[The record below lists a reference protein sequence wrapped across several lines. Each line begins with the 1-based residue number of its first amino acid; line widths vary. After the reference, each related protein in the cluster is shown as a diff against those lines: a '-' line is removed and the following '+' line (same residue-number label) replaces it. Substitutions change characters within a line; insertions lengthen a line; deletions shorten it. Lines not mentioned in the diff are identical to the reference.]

1 MGSLG
6 HHTTTDSMRS
16 FIVACLVALVS
27 AEADPE
33 AYTIAQAHA
42 LGLGVHAVNPY
53 TNTHVAYNNAAFAPV
68 TYNNAAFAPVA
79 YTNAAVSPVTYANA
93 AVNPF
98 TYSAGIHAPLVF
110 AAKSAPCVNAA
121 NEPVACAHGPPMHY
135 YGKREAEAEAEPYT
149 VQQVL
154 TGQVAPGS
162 VVKSINYGYGDV
174 PANLT
179 NVPAVTYKAVAPAVT
194 YAHAVFPYAHTPTTY
209 AAGIHAPTFNYA
221 HPSYTHGLPYYG

>member
-16 FIVACLVALVS
+16 FIVACLVAFVS

-53 TNTHVAYNNAAFAPV
+53 TNTHVAYNNAAFGPV
-68 TYNNAAFAPVA
+68 T
-79 YTNAAVSPVTYANA
+79 YTNAAVSPVTYTNA
-93 AVNPF
+93 AATPVTYGVHAP
-98 TYSAGIHAPLVF
+98 YSAGIHAPLVYT
-110 AAKSAPCVNAA
+110 AKSAPCVNAA

-149 VQQVL
+149 VHQVL

-162 VVKSINYGYGDV
+162 VVKSINYGNVAV
-174 PANLT
+174 PATLT

-194 YAHAVFPYAHTPTTY
+194 FAHAAFPYAHAPATY
-209 AAGIHAPTFNYA
+209 AAGTHAPTFNYA
-221 HPSYTHGLPYYG
+221 HPTYTHGLPYYG

>member
-1 MGSLG
+1 MGDSRG
-6 HHTTTDSMRS
+6 HHTPTNSMKS
-16 FIVACLVALVS
+16 FIVACLVAFVS

-33 AYTIAQAHA
+33 AYTITQAHA

-53 TNTHVAYNNAAFAPV
+53 TNTPVAYNNAAFAPV
-68 TYNNAAFAPVA
+68 TYNNAAFAPV
-79 YTNAAVSPVTYANA
+79 TYANA
-93 AVNPF
+93 AVPPF
-98 TYSAGIHAPLVF
+98 TYSAGIHAPLVY

-121 NEPVACAHGPPMHY
+121 NEPVDCAHGPMHY

-174 PANLT
+174 PATLT
-179 NVPAVTYKAVAPAVT
+179 NVPAVPYNAVAPAVT
-194 YAHAVFPYAHTPTTY
+194 YAHAAFPYAHTPATY
-209 AAGIHAPTFNYA
+209 AAGIHAPT
-221 HPSYTHGLPYYG
+221 S

>member
-68 TYNNAAFAPVA
+68 TYNNAAFV
-79 YTNAAVSPVTYANA
+79 PVTYTKAVAPAVTYAHA
-93 AVNPF
+93 AFPYAHTPA
-98 TYSAGIHAPLVF
+98 TYAAGIHAPLVY

-121 NEPVACAHGPPMHY
+121 NEPVAC
-135 YGKREAEAEAEPYT
+135 
-149 VQQVL
+149 
-154 TGQVAPGS
+154 
-162 VVKSINYGYGDV
+162 
-174 PANLT
+174 
-179 NVPAVTYKAVAPAVT
+179 
-194 YAHAVFPYAHTPTTY
+194 
-209 AAGIHAPTFNYA
+209 
-221 HPSYTHGLPYYG
+221 

>member
-6 HHTTTDSMRS
+6 HHTTTDSMKS

-53 TNTHVAYNNAAFAPV
+53 TNTPVAYNNAAFAPV

-98 TYSAGIHAPLVF
+98 TYSAGIHAPLVYS
-110 AAKSAPCVNAA
+110 AKSAPCVNAA
-121 NEPVACAHGPPMHY
+121 NEPVDCAHGPMHY

-154 TGQVAPGS
+154 TGQVATGS
-162 VVKSINYGYGDV
+162 VVKSINYGYGDI
-174 PANLT
+174 PATLT
-179 NVPAVTYKAVAPAVT
+179 NVPTVPYNAVAPAVT
-194 YAHAVFPYAHTPTTY
+194 YAHAAFPYAHTPTTY
-209 AAGIHAPTFNYA
+209 AAGFHAPTFYYA
-221 HPSYTHGLPYYG
+221 HPTYTHGLPYYG

>member
-6 HHTTTDSMRS
+6 HHTTTDSMKS

-53 TNTHVAYNNAAFAPV
+53 INTPVAYNNAAFAPV
-68 TYNNAAFAPVA
+68 TY
-79 YTNAAVSPVTYANA
+79 TNA

-98 TYSAGIHAPLVF
+98 TYSAGIHAPLVY

-135 YGKREAEAEAEPYT
+135 YGEREAEAEAEPYT
-149 VQQVL
+149 VHQVL

-162 VVKSINYGYGDV
+162 VVKSINYG
-174 PANLT
+174 
-179 NVPAVTYKAVAPAVT
+179 NVA
-194 YAHAVFPYAHTPTTY
+194 
-209 AAGIHAPTFNYA
+209 
-221 HPSYTHGLPYYG
+221 